1 MTGKRL
7 RSVLRLTLI
16 FVLAFLVANITIAA
30 FACENTMS
38 IGHDETRN
46 SSEYLQDYN
55 SELVVENGASCKNV
69 NSIYASRNDAALEQ
83 TSAKAAVVMEAN
95 SGRVLFQK
103 NADERLPMASTTK
116 IATALTVLRLCD
128 VTESVEVAKEAC
140 GIEGS
145 SVYLRAGEHLTVNE
159 LLLGLMLRSGNDCAV
174 ALAIHA
180 SGSVEKFVDEMNV
193 LAADC
198 GCENT
203 HFANPHGL
211 HNPDHYTSAR
221 DLAKITSCALQ
232 NPTFAKIVSTKFA
245 KIANEFGESDRV
257 LINKNKLLS
266 RGRCFDGVK
275 TGFTKAAGRCFVGSM
290 SKDDLRL
297 VCVVLNCGP
306 MFEDTEKLL
315 TIASQ
320 TYKMQTAVPNGKTY
334 FTSGGYYVASERF
347 AYPVCENESLST
359 ELNLDKRSPCVSVK
373 LNGVELAKV
382 PLKFVKYR

>member
-7 RSVLRLTLI
+7 RSVLCLTLI
-16 FVLAFLVANITIAA
+16 FVLALLVANITIAA
-30 FACENTMS
+30 FACENT
-38 IGHDETRN
+38 IVVAHDETSN
-46 SSEYLQDYN
+46 SSEYIQDRN
-55 SELVVENGASCKNV
+55 SKLAVENGVSCKNV
-69 NSIYASRNDAALEQ
+69 NSIYASRNDAAREQ

-103 NADERLPMASTTK
+103 NADERSPMASTTK

-128 VTESVEVAKEAC
+128 VAESVEVAKEAC

-180 SGSVEKFVDEMNV
+180 SGSMEKFVDEMNA

-211 HNPDHYTSAR
+211 HNPNHYTSAR

-266 RGRCFDGVK
+266 RGRYFDGVK

-290 SKDDLRL
+290 SKNDLRL

-315 TIASQ
+315 TVASQ
-320 TYKMQTAVPNGKTY
+320 TYKMQTAVPNGKAY
-334 FTSGGYYVASERF
+334 FASGGYYVACERF
-347 AYPVCENESLST
+347 AYPVCENESLCT

-382 PLKFVKYR
+382 PLKFVKYK